1 MIGKVDEGYFRFV
14 FSGLRWRGE
23 ARGLDISNDVGC
35 VKSEVR
41 RWRGERVLQGWCDA
55 KEGIGLAATGAKAPD
70 VMRLLWL
77 G

>member
-23 ARGLDISNDVGC
+23 ARGLDISNDVGS

-41 RWRGERVLQGWCDA
+41 RWRGERVL
-55 KEGIGLAATGAKAPD
+55 
-70 VMRLLWL
+70 L